1 MGRMALSPAPS
12 QEQFDRLLAT
22 LSADRAQAGER
33 YEALRQKLIRF
44 FAWEGL
50 RDPAGWADEVLN
62 RAALKLSE
70 AAVIEKV
77 DGYVHGIARFV
88 LKEAQRAELRETSL
102 GEGLEFEQSVVNA
115 AEDERAAECLRSCLS
130 QIPERT
136 KDLILN
142 FYEGDSQG
150 RIRNRQKLA
159 QRLGLNLN
167 ALRNRALR
175 VRQNLEKC
183 VFACLDRDVIA
194 SRRTLSDGME

>member
-1 MGRMALSPAPS
+1 MALSPAPS
-12 QEQFDRLLAT
+12 QEQFDRLLAA
-22 LSADRAQAGER
+22 LSTDRGQAGER
-33 YEALRQKLIRF
+33 YEALRQKLVRF

-70 AAVIEKV
+70 APVIERV

-102 GEGLEFEQSVVNA
+102 GDGLEFEQTVVEV
-115 AEDERAAECLRSCLS
+115 AEDQRAAECLRSCLS
-130 QIPERT
+130 LVPERT
-136 KDLILN
+136 KDLILS
-142 FYEGDSQG
+142 FYEGDSKG

-183 VFACLDRDVIA
+183 VFACLDRDVFA
-194 SRRTLSDGME
+194 SQRTLSDGME